1 MPSAS
6 FFSAI
11 TDSPNEINN
20 RKSVAMNE
28 STILCMIVPSEKGVD
43 VKKLL
48 KRIFTKLGGR
58 KKAKIGGNYVFFRVL

>member
-1 MPSAS
+1 
-6 FFSAI
+6 
-11 TDSPNEINN
+11 
-20 RKSVAMNE
+20 
-28 STILCMIVPSEKGVD
+28 MIVPSEKGVD